1 MLSFTIINRP
11 SKSVMTLL
19 KNRIH
24 DKGIKDWLADGKIEA
39 VGLIQG
45 PLGSIIAAMD
55 VAEKTSDVE
64 VAEINGTCPQHIVL
78 IAIMGDTASVNAS
91 MEAVKQLS

>member
-24 DKGIKDWLADGKIEA
+24 DKGVKDWLTDGKIEA

>member
-55 VAEKTSDVE
+55 VAEKTADVE

>member
-24 DKGIKDWLADGKIEA
+24 DKGIKDWLTDGKIEA

-45 PLGSIIAAMD
+45 ALGSIIAAMD

>member
-1 MLSFTIINRP
+1 MLSFKIINRP

-24 DKGIKDWLADGKIEA
+24 DKRIKDWLANGNIEA

-55 VAEKTSDVE
+55 VAEKTADVE
-64 VAEINGTCPQHIVL
+64 VVEINGTCPQHIVL
-78 IAIMGDTASVNAS
+78 IAVMGDTASVNVS
-91 MEAVKQLS
+91 MEAVRQLS

>member
-1 MLSFTIINRP
+1 
-11 SKSVMTLL
+11 MTLL
-19 KNRIH
+19 KNRVH
-24 DKGIKDWLADGKIEA
+24 DKGIKDLLTDGNIEA

-55 VAEKTSDVE
+55 VAEKTADVE

-78 IAIMGDTASVNAS
+78 IAVMGDTASVNAS
-91 MEAVKQLS
+91 MEAVRQLS

>member
-1 MLSFTIINRP
+1 MMSFTIINRP

-24 DKGIKDWLADGKIEA
+24 DKGIKDWLADGSIEA

-55 VAEKTSDVE
+55 VAEKTADVE

-78 IAIMGDTASVNAS
+78 VAIMGDTAAVNAS
-91 MEAVKQLS
+91 MESVKQLS